1 MIVKTKAKITFYP
14 DKFNP
19 KKEFFYGEITEYR
32 GIGFNGILI
41 EGSYYFKES
50 QEKVSLGRF
59 NFEVKRSQIEEYFAK
74 FKSRK
79 TEFFS
84 AFEEPLYYILLEEM
98 AKDLSEKT
106 GILVSDLEI
115 VDNSKNLK

>member
-14 DKFNP
+14 DRFNP
-19 KKEFFYGEITEYR
+19 KKEFFYGEIRSVEITE
-32 GIGFNGILI
+32 FKNILVS
-41 EGSYYFKES
+41 GSYFYKEAG
-50 QEKVSLGRF
+50 ENVSIGQFIF
-59 NFEVKRSQIEEYFAK
+59 NVQRKEAKAYFAK
-74 FKSRK
+74 FTSAK
-79 TEFFS
+79 TDFMS
-84 AFEEPLYYILLEEM
+84 ALEESLYYILLEET